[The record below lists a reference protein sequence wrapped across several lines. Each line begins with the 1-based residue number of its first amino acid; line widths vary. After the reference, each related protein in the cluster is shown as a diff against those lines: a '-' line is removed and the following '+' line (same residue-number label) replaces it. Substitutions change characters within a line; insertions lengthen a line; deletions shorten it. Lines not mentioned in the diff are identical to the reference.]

1 MKKFRSFGGRSYHK
15 KPKIP
20 NLGVPSMGGN
30 LGNIG
35 NIGEIFEK
43 LQEKIQGIEVE
54 GNAGGGV
61 VKIRMNGEYKVSD
74 IEVDPSILD
83 EEDKEMLFDLLTA
96 AFNDA
101 VDKVNEEKTKLLGD
115 LGLGDV
121 DLPFL

>member
-1 MKKFRSFGGRSYHK
+1 M
-15 KPKIP
+15 
-20 NLGVPSMGGN
+20 
-30 LGNIG
+30 
-35 NIGEIFEK
+35 
-43 LQEKIQGIEVE
+43 
-54 GNAGGGV
+54 
-61 VKIRMNGEYKVSD
+61 KIRMNGEYKVSD